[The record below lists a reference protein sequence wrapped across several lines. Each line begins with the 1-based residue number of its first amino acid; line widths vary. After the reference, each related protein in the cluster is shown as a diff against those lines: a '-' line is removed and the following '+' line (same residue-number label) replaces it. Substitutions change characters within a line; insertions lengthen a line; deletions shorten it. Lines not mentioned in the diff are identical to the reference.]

1 MERILASSIREQGK
15 NLGPVIEESEG
26 MRVDAGRIAERIEVV
41 HKELSL
47 QPVGEVEGMKL
58 QQWVDLVRVILAK
71 LYSYN
76 NG

>member
-47 QPVGEVEGMKL
+47 QPVGGGGGYEAAAVGGLGEGDPGQAL
-58 QQWVDLVRVILAK
+58 QL
-71 LYSYN
+71 
-76 NG
+76 